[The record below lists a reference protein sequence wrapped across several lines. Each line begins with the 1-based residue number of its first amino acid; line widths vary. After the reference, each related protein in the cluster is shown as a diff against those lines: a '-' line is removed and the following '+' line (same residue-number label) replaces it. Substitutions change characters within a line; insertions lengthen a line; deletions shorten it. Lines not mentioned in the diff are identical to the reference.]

1 MVIGSLT
8 SPSHPYSSRQ
18 KWFHAVTNHSLFSLV
33 KRVSALLPLGRH
45 SSARMRRQAVRIVP
59 RPRMV
64 SHREKPHPPRR
75 EPGSTRDQATQ
86 AEQQL
91 PVEQHNEDAP
101 CGDGPAPAGAP
112 LEGTDNEF
120 SSTTNHT
127 DGAPVRTGTLFARI
141 AGDYIFTGSP
151 RDLLARCRFQAALY
165 SGRNRWQRRLVQTI
179 RFEDAQ
185 ALRRTTSID
194 ISGGFLTRLLE
205 PYSFD
210 RNEIYLPVLTG
221 MIPGPIL
228 DIDANDGSHHR
239 LNVARRHENN
249 EAITY
254 QLTGMALH
262 RETGADHSDAP
273 TWVECL
279 ATAIY
284 RFLSTPGRGRS
295 ALEGDINRIPAVPE
309 KVREFIVSD
318 SFIDEITNQRNYY
331 TLHITYRPS
340 RDDIGAV
347 QDDVLKISW
356 LEGHANPS
364 AADHRFASTL
374 RSIVRFFSPFPT
386 AYVIDTP
393 ILDNSGTSGAT
404 HVRIIAPED
413 STVGRVALSHAGTE
427 IPLLSKSGSRSQSG
441 TPSPYRTPFVLADDH
456 TDPAVEVTYTYRQ
469 IEVLTHSNTRI
480 QSLDSSTS
488 TSERTPT
495 WTISASL
502 NPGQGRFLVPAFVNL
517 LLSLVLIMIEH
528 RLLRSPSLQA
538 GESIALEL
546 RRTSAFDVLAEVTTR
561 IKSHPSTSSFPSII
575 LSFVTVYLAAPRE
588 HALVAHT
595 QASGR
600 TIAIISAIFAFL
612 YTVLAPLCAPAGAH
626 EEALFFIVFML
637 IMSALIYLAC
647 RILLIEASKT
657 EAFRLL
663 LNLEKTNR
671 FENWRSTEK
680 DDEHGSAPTIS
691 RKRRWQLKAIVVL
704 HTLISIVTAGTLMG
718 QCNIAVEKWYK
729 KATSSSVD
737 GNSAVI

>member
-1 MVIGSLT
+1 
-8 SPSHPYSSRQ
+8 
-18 KWFHAVTNHSLFSLV
+18 
-33 KRVSALLPLGRH
+33 
-45 SSARMRRQAVRIVP
+45 
-59 RPRMV
+59 MV
-64 SHREKPHPPRR
+64 SRREKPHPPRR
-75 EPGSTRDQATQ
+75 EPGSTRDRAAQ

-91 PVEQHNEDAP
+91 PVEQHDEDAP
-101 CGDGPAPAGAP
+101 CTKSHSERTPSSAPTNNNPAPAGTP
-112 LEGTDNEF
+112 FELTDNET
-120 SSTTNHT
+120 SSATSQN
-127 DGAPVRTGTLFARI
+127 DDAPVRAGTLFARI
-141 AGDYIFTGSP
+141 ASDYTFTGSP
-151 RDLLARCRFQAALY
+151 KDLLARCRFQAALY
-165 SGRNRWQRRLVQTI
+165 SGRSRWQRRLVQTI

-185 ALRRTTSID
+185 TLRRTTSID
-194 ISGGFLTRLLE
+194 ISGDFLTRLLE
-205 PYSFD
+205 HYRFD

-221 MIPGPIL
+221 MVPGPIL

-254 QLTGMALH
+254 QLTGLALH
-262 RETGADHSDAP
+262 REAGANHSDAP
-273 TWVECL
+273 AWVECL
-279 ATAIY
+279 ATVIY
-284 RFLSTPGRGRS
+284 RFLSTPSRDKG
-295 ALEGDINRIPAVPE
+295 ALKDDIDKIDVPE
-309 KVREFIVSD
+309 NVREFIASD
-318 SFIDEITNQRNYY
+318 NFLDEVTNQRNYY

-340 RDDIGAV
+340 HDNVGAI

-364 AADHRFASTL
+364 AAGHPLMSVL
-374 RSIVRFFSPFPT
+374 NIGRFFSPLPT

-413 STVGRVALSHAGTE
+413 STVGRVALSYAGAE
-427 IPLLSKSGSRSQSG
+427 LPLLPRPRNDTA
-441 TPSPYRTPFVLADDH
+441 TPYLTPFILADDH
-456 TDPAVEVTYTYRQ
+456 TDPTVEVTYSYRQ
-469 IEVLTHSNTRI
+469 IEVLTHSSMRI
-480 QSLDSSTS
+480 RSSGSPISTS
-488 TSERTPT
+488 KQTPT
-495 WTISASL
+495 WTISANL

-546 RRTSAFDVLAEVTTR
+546 RRTSAFDILAEVTTR

-595 QASGR
+595 QAFGR

-612 YTVLAPLCAPAGAH
+612 YTALAPLCAPAGAH
-626 EEALFFIVFML
+626 EEALFFIVFMF

-691 RKRRWQLKAIVVL
+691 RKRRWQLRAIVAL

-718 QCNIAVEKWYK
+718 QYNIAVEKWYK
-729 KATSSSVD
+729 KATSSSAD
-737 GNSAVI
+737 GNSAAI

>member
-1 MVIGSLT
+1 MT
-8 SPSHPYSSRQ
+8 DHP
-18 KWFHAVTNHSLFSLV
+18 LFSLV
-33 KRVSALLPLGRH
+33 KRISALLPLGRH
-45 SSARMRRQAVRIVP
+45 SSARMRRQAGRIVP

-64 SHREKPHPPRR
+64 SHRENPHPPRR
-75 EPGSTRDQATQ
+75 EPGSTRDRATQ

-91 PVEQHNEDAP
+91 PVEQHDEDAP
-101 CGDGPAPAGAP
+101 CGDGPPPAGAP
-112 LEGTDNEF
+112 FEGTDNE
-120 SSTTNHT
+120 SPSTTNQI
-127 DGAPVRTGTLFARI
+127 DDAPVRAGTLFARL
-141 AGDYIFTGSP
+141 AGDCIFTGSP

-185 ALRRTTSID
+185 TLRRTTSID
-194 ISGGFLTRLLE
+194 ISGDSLTRILE
-205 PYSFD
+205 HYRFD

-262 RETGADHSDAP
+262 QEAGADHSDAP
-273 TWVECL
+273 IWVECL

-284 RFLSTPGRGRS
+284 RFLSTPGRDKG
-295 ALEGDINRIPAVPE
+295 ALKDDIDKIDAPE
-309 KVREFIVSD
+309 KVREFIASD
-318 SFIDEITNQRNYY
+318 SFLDEVTNQRNYY

-340 RDDIGAV
+340 RDDVGAV

-356 LEGHANPS
+356 LEGHANPPAVDRS
-364 AADHRFASTL
+364 FMSTL
-374 RSIVRFFSPFPT
+374 RSIVRFSSPIPT

-427 IPLLSKSGSRSQSG
+427 IPLLSKSESRSQSG

-469 IEVLTHSNTRI
+469 IEVLTHSSTRI

-502 NPGQGRFLVPAFVNL
+502 NPGQGIFLVPAFVNL

-528 RLLRSPSLQA
+528 RLLRSPSPQV

-546 RRTSAFDVLAEVTTR
+546 RRTSAFDIFAEVTTR
-561 IKSHPSTSSFPSII
+561 IKSHPSTNSFPSII

-600 TIAIISAIFAFL
+600 TIAIISAISAFL

-626 EEALFFIVFML
+626 EEALFFIVFTL

-671 FENWRSTEK
+671 FESQRSTEK
-680 DDEHGSAPTIS
+680 DDERSFAPTIS
-691 RKRRWQLKAIVVL
+691 RKYRWQLRAIVVL
-704 HTLISIVTAGTLMG
+704 HTLIGIATAGTLME
-718 QCNIAVEKWYK
+718 QCNTAVEKWYQ
-729 KATSSSVD
+729 KATSPST
-737 GNSAVI
+737 GENSTGT

>member
-1 MVIGSLT
+1 
-8 SPSHPYSSRQ
+8 
-18 KWFHAVTNHSLFSLV
+18 
-33 KRVSALLPLGRH
+33 
-45 SSARMRRQAVRIVP
+45 MRRQVVRTVP
-59 RPRMV
+59 RPR
-64 SHREKPHPPRR
+64 SHHGTPHSPRR
-75 EPGSTRDQATQ
+75 EPGSTRDRAAQ

-91 PVEQHNEDAP
+91 PVEQHDEDAP
-101 CGDGPAPAGAP
+101 CTESHSGRTSPSTPVGDGPIPAGTP
-112 LEGTDNEF
+112 FELTDNET
-120 SSTTNHT
+120 SSATNQT
-127 DGAPVRTGTLFARI
+127 DDVPVRTGTLFARI
-141 AGDYIFTGSP
+141 AGDYAFSGSP

-165 SGRNRWQRRLVQTI
+165 SGRSRWQRRLVQTI

-194 ISGGFLTRLLE
+194 ISGDSLTRILE

-254 QLTGMALH
+254 QLIGMALH
-262 RETGADHSDAP
+262 REAGADHSDAP
-273 TWVECL
+273 IWVECL

-318 SFIDEITNQRNYY
+318 SFIDEITNQKNYY
-331 TLHITYRPS
+331 TLHITYHPS
-340 RDDIGAV
+340 RDDVGAV

-374 RSIVRFFSPFPT
+374 RSILRFLSPFSKT
-386 AYVIDTP
+386 YAIDAP

-413 STVGRVALSHAGTE
+413 STVGRVALSHAGAE
-427 IPLLSKSGSRSQSG
+427 LPLLPR
-441 TPSPYRTPFVLADDH
+441 PRNDAAAPYRTPFILADDH

-469 IEVLTHSNTRI
+469 IEVLTHSSTRI

-495 WTISASL
+495 WTISANL
-502 NPGQGRFLVPAFVNL
+502 NPGQGRFLLPAFVSL
-517 LLSLVLIMIEH
+517 LLLLVLVMIEH
-528 RLLRSPSLQA
+528 HLLWSASPQT

-546 RRTSAFDVLAEVTTR
+546 RRTPTYDIFAEFTTR
-561 IKSHPSTSSFPSII
+561 TKSHPSTSSFPSII
-575 LSFVTVYLAAPRE
+575 LSLVTVYLAAPRE
-588 HALVAHT
+588 HALIAST
-595 QASGR
+595 QAFGR
-600 TIAIISAIFAFL
+600 TIAIVSAVFAFL
-612 YTVLAPLCAPAGAH
+612 YIILAPLRTPADTH
-626 EEALFFIVFML
+626 EEALFCGVFMF

-647 RILLIEASKT
+647 RILLIEFSKS
-657 EAFRLL
+657 EALRLL
-663 LNLEKTNR
+663 LNLKRTNR
-671 FENWRSTEK
+671 FGSRRSTEK
-680 DDEHGSAPTIS
+680 DYERDSAPTIS
-691 RKRRWQLKAIVVL
+691 CKRRWQLRAIVVL
-704 HTLISIVTAGTLMG
+704 HTLIGIATAGTLME
-718 QCNIAVEKWYK
+718 QCNTAVEKWHQ
-729 KATSSSVD
+729 KATSPST
-737 GNSAVI
+737 GKK

>member
-1 MVIGSLT
+1 
-8 SPSHPYSSRQ
+8 
-18 KWFHAVTNHSLFSLV
+18 
-33 KRVSALLPLGRH
+33 
-45 SSARMRRQAVRIVP
+45 MRRQVVRTVP
-59 RPRMV
+59 RPR
-64 SHREKPHPPRR
+64 SHHGTPHSPRR
-75 EPGSTRDQATQ
+75 EPGSTRDRAAQ

-91 PVEQHNEDAP
+91 PVEQHDEDALR
-101 CGDGPAPAGAP
+101 GDGPPPAGAP
-112 LEGTDNEF
+112 FEGTDNE
-120 SSTTNHT
+120 SPSATNQI
-127 DGAPVRTGTLFARI
+127 DDAPVRAGTLFARL
-141 AGDYIFTGSP
+141 AGDYAFTGSP

-179 RFEDAQ
+179 KFEDAQ
-185 ALRRTTSID
+185 TLRRTTSID
-194 ISGGFLTRLLE
+194 ISGDSLTRILE

-254 QLTGMALH
+254 QLIGMALH
-262 RETGADHSDAP
+262 REAGADHSDAP
-273 TWVECL
+273 IWVECL

-340 RDDIGAV
+340 RDDVGAV

-356 LEGHANPS
+356 LEGHANPP
-364 AADHRFASTL
+364 AADRSFMSTL
-374 RSIVRFFSPFPT
+374 KSIVRFSSPIPT

-469 IEVLTHSNTRI
+469 IEVLTHSSTRI

-495 WTISASL
+495 WTISANL
-502 NPGQGRFLVPAFVNL
+502 NPGQGRFLLPAFVSL
-517 LLSLVLIMIEH
+517 LLLLVLVMIEH
-528 RLLRSPSLQA
+528 HLLWSASPQT

-546 RRTSAFDVLAEVTTR
+546 RRTPTYDIFAEFTTR
-561 IKSHPSTSSFPSII
+561 TKSHPSTSSFPSII
-575 LSFVTVYLAAPRE
+575 LSLVTVYLAAPRE
-588 HALVAHT
+588 HALIAST
-595 QASGR
+595 QAFGR
-600 TIAIISAIFAFL
+600 TIAIVSAVFAFL
-612 YTVLAPLCAPAGAH
+612 YIILAPLRTPADTH
-626 EEALFFIVFML
+626 EEALFCGVFMF

-663 LNLEKTNR
+663 SNLKKTNR
-671 FENWRSTEK
+671 FESQCSTEK
-680 DDEHGSAPTIS
+680 DNKRSFAPTIP
-691 RKRRWQLKAIVVL
+691 RKYRWQLRAIVVL
-704 HTLISIVTAGTLMG
+704 HTLIGIATAGTLME
-718 QCNIAVEKWYK
+718 QCNTAVEKWHQ
-729 KATSSSVD
+729 KATSPST
-737 GNSAVI
+737 GKK

>member
-1 MVIGSLT
+1 
-8 SPSHPYSSRQ
+8 
-18 KWFHAVTNHSLFSLV
+18 
-33 KRVSALLPLGRH
+33 
-45 SSARMRRQAVRIVP
+45 
-59 RPRMV
+59 MV
-64 SHREKPHPPRR
+64 SHREKPYPPRR
-75 EPGSTRDQATQ
+75 EPGSTRDRAAQ

-91 PVEQHNEDAP
+91 PVEQHDEDAP
-101 CGDGPAPAGAP
+101 RGDGPSPAGTP
-112 LEGTDNEF
+112 FELTDNET
-120 SSTTNHT
+120 SSATNQN
-127 DGAPVRTGTLFARI
+127 DDAPVRAGTLFARL
-141 AGDYIFTGSP
+141 AGDYAFTGSP

-165 SGRNRWQRRLVQTI
+165 SGRSRWQRRLVQTI

-185 ALRRTTSID
+185 TLRRTTSID
-194 ISGGFLTRLLE
+194 ISGDSLTRILE

-221 MIPGPIL
+221 MVPGPIL
-228 DIDANDGSHHR
+228 DIDTNDGSHHR

-273 TWVECL
+273 TWVECF

-284 RFLSTPGRGRS
+284 RFLSTPSRDSG
-295 ALEGDINRIPAVPE
+295 ALEGDIKRIPAVPE

-340 RDDIGAV
+340 RDDVGAV

-469 IEVLTHSNTRI
+469 IEVLTHSSTRI

-488 TSERTPT
+488 ASERTPT

-502 NPGQGRFLVPAFVNL
+502 NPGQGIFLVPAFVNL

-528 RLLRSPSLQA
+528 RLLRSPSPQV

-546 RRTSAFDVLAEVTTR
+546 RRTSAFDIFAEVTTR
-561 IKSHPSTSSFPSII
+561 IKSHPNTNSFPSII
-575 LSFVTVYLAAPRE
+575 LSLVTLYFVAPRE
-588 HALVAHT
+588 HALVADN
-595 QASGR
+595 QALGR
-600 TIAIISAIFAFL
+600 TITTASAALAFL
-612 YTVLAPLCAPAGAH
+612 YVTLAPLCAPAGAR
-626 EEALFFIVFML
+626 ERTLFYTVLALLML
-637 IMSALIYLAC
+637 ALAYLAS
-647 RILLIEASKT
+647 RILLIEVSKS
-657 EAFRLL
+657 EALRLL
-663 LNLEKTNR
+663 LNLKRTNR
-671 FENWRSTEK
+671 FGSRRSTEK
-680 DDEHGSAPTIS
+680 DYERGSAPTIS
-691 RKRRWQLKAIVVL
+691 CKHRWQLRAIVVL
-704 HTLISIVTAGTLMG
+704 HTLISIVTAGALMER
-718 QCNIAVEKWYK
+718 CNNAAGTWYQN
-729 KATSSSVD
+729 ATSPSTD
-737 GNSAVI
+737 KNSTGT

>member
-1 MVIGSLT
+1 M
-8 SPSHPYSSRQ
+8 
-18 KWFHAVTNHSLFSLV
+18 TNRPLFSLV
-33 KRVSALLPLGRH
+33 KRTSTLPPSKRRGSAEPR
-45 SSARMRRQAVRIVP
+45 ARAGRIVP

-64 SHREKPHPPRR
+64 SHRENPYPPRR
-75 EPGSTRDQATQ
+75 EPGSTRDRAAQE
-86 AEQQL
+86 EQQR
-91 PVEQHNEDAP
+91 PVEQHDEDAP
-101 CGDGPAPAGAP
+101 CTKSHSERTPLSTPVSDGPIPAGTP
-112 LEGTDNEF
+112 FELTDNET
-120 SSTTNHT
+120 SSATNQN
-127 DGAPVRTGTLFARI
+127 DDAPVRAGTLFTRI
-141 AGDYIFTGSP
+141 AGDYAFSGSP

-165 SGRNRWQRRLVQTI
+165 SGRSRWQRRLVQTI

-194 ISGGFLTRLLE
+194 ISGDFLTRLLE
-205 PYSFD
+205 HYRFD

-228 DIDANDGSHHR
+228 DIDTNDGSHHR
-239 LNVARRHENN
+239 INVARRHENN

-262 RETGADHSDAP
+262 RGAGANRSDAP
-273 TWVECL
+273 AWVERL
-279 ATAIY
+279 ATVIY

-318 SFIDEITNQRNYY
+318 SFIDEITNQKNYY
-331 TLHITYRPS
+331 TLHITYHPS
-340 RDDIGAV
+340 RDDVGAV

-374 RSIVRFFSPFPT
+374 RSILRFLSPFSKT
-386 AYVIDTP
+386 YAIDAP

-427 IPLLSKSGSRSQSG
+427 IPLLSKSESRSQSG

-469 IEVLTHSNTRI
+469 IEVLTHSSTRI

-502 NPGQGRFLVPAFVNL
+502 NPGQGIFLVPAFVNL

-528 RLLRSPSLQA
+528 RLLRSPSPQV

-546 RRTSAFDVLAEVTTR
+546 RRTSAFDIFAEVTTR
-561 IKSHPSTSSFPSII
+561 IKSHPSTNSFPSII

-600 TIAIISAIFAFL
+600 TIAIISAILAFL

-626 EEALFFIVFML
+626 EEALFFIVITL

-671 FENWRSTEK
+671 FESQRSTEK
-680 DDEHGSAPTIS
+680 DDERSFAPTIS
-691 RKRRWQLKAIVVL
+691 RKYRWQLRAIVVL
-704 HTLISIVTAGTLMG
+704 HTLIGIATAGTLME
-718 QCNIAVEKWYK
+718 QCNTAVEKWYQ
-729 KATSSSVD
+729 KATSPST
-737 GNSAVI
+737 GENSTGT

>member
-1 MVIGSLT
+1 
-8 SPSHPYSSRQ
+8 
-18 KWFHAVTNHSLFSLV
+18 
-33 KRVSALLPLGRH
+33 
-45 SSARMRRQAVRIVP
+45 
-59 RPRMV
+59 MV
-64 SHREKPHPPRR
+64 SHRENPHPPRR
-75 EPGSTRDQATQ
+75 EPGSTRDRATQ

-91 PVEQHNEDAP
+91 PVEQHDEDAP
-101 CGDGPAPAGAP
+101 CGDGPPPAGAP
-112 LEGTDNEF
+112 FEGTDNE
-120 SSTTNHT
+120 SPSTTNQI
-127 DGAPVRTGTLFARI
+127 DDAPVRAGTLFARL
-141 AGDYIFTGSP
+141 AGDCIFTGSP

-185 ALRRTTSID
+185 TLRRTTSID
-194 ISGGFLTRLLE
+194 ISGDSLTRILE
-205 PYSFD
+205 HYRFD

-262 RETGADHSDAP
+262 QEAGADHSDAP
-273 TWVECL
+273 IWVECL

-284 RFLSTPGRGRS
+284 RFLSTPGRDKG
-295 ALEGDINRIPAVPE
+295 ALKDDIDKIDAPE
-309 KVREFIVSD
+309 KVREFIASD
-318 SFIDEITNQRNYY
+318 SFLDEVTNQRNYY

-340 RDDIGAV
+340 RDDVGAV

-356 LEGHANPS
+356 LEGHANPPAVDRS
-364 AADHRFASTL
+364 FMSTL
-374 RSIVRFFSPFPT
+374 RSIVRFSSPIPT

-427 IPLLSKSGSRSQSG
+427 IPLLSKSESRSQSG

-469 IEVLTHSNTRI
+469 IEVLTHSSTRI

-502 NPGQGRFLVPAFVNL
+502 NPGQGIFLVPAFVNL

-528 RLLRSPSLQA
+528 RLLRSPSPQV

-546 RRTSAFDVLAEVTTR
+546 RRTSAFDIFAEVTTR
-561 IKSHPSTSSFPSII
+561 IKSHPSTNSFPSII

-600 TIAIISAIFAFL
+600 TIAIISAILAFL

-626 EEALFFIVFML
+626 EEALFFIVITL

-671 FENWRSTEK
+671 FESQRSTEK
-680 DDEHGSAPTIS
+680 DDERSFAPTIS
-691 RKRRWQLKAIVVL
+691 RKYRWQLRAIVVL
-704 HTLISIVTAGTLMG
+704 HTLIGIATAGTLME
-718 QCNIAVEKWYK
+718 QCNTAVEKWYQ
-729 KATSSSVD
+729 KATSPST
-737 GNSAVI
+737 GENSTGT